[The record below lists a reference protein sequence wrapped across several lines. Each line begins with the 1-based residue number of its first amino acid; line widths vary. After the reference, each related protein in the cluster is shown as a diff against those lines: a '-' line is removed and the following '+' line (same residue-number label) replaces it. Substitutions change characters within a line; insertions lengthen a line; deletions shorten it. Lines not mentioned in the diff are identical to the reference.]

1 MVLTLSRSKKDMIFA
16 MLIYEEDEK
25 RNTHLG
31 WIEQEQW
38 TKAGVVEV
46 QFLFGFECVCFIWE
60 GSTCYVV
67 TRVFWYWQY
76 LYPRAKCQ

>member
-31 WIEQEQW
+31 
-38 TKAGVVEV
+38 
-46 QFLFGFECVCFIWE
+46 
-60 GSTCYVV
+60 
-67 TRVFWYWQY
+67 
-76 LYPRAKCQ
+76 